1 MSTAFEMTSE
11 ELRKF
16 KPTKKIAASGGQS
29 RLLEKRR
36 VKALELAQKASFLL
50 RQRYG
55 AKRVVV
61 FGSLARAKSFSVWSD
76 IDLAVWGIA
85 PNKFFSAVAAVTGL
99 SPDFKIDLVEPDTC
113 REAIKSSILKH
124 GVEI

>member
-11 ELRKF
+11 ELSKF

-61 FGSLARAKSFSVWSD
+61 FGSLAMAKSFSVWSD
-76 IDLAVWGIA
+76 IDLAAWGIA
-85 PNKFFSAVAAVTGL
+85 PDKFFSAVAAVTGL

-113 REAIKSSILKH
+113 REAIKSSILKY

>member
-11 ELRKF
+11 ELSKF

-36 VKALELAQKASFLL
+36 VKALEMAQKASCLL

-61 FGSLARAKSFSVWSD
+61 FGSLAMAKSFSVWSD
-76 IDLAVWGIA
+76 IDLAAWGIA
-85 PNKFFSAVAAVTGL
+85 PDKFFSAVAAVTGL

>member
-11 ELRKF
+11 ELSKF
-16 KPTKKIAASGGQS
+16 KPTKKNAASGGQS

-61 FGSLARAKSFSVWSD
+61 FGSLAMAKSFSVWSD
-76 IDLAVWGIA
+76 IDLAAWGIA
-85 PNKFFSAVAAVTGL
+85 PDKFFSAVAAVTGL

>member
-11 ELRKF
+11 ELSKF

-76 IDLAVWGIA
+76 IDLAAWGIA

>member
-11 ELRKF
+11 ELGKF
-16 KPTKKIAASGGQS
+16 RPTKKIAASGRQS

-36 VKALELAQKASFLL
+36 VKALEMAQKASFLL

-61 FGSLARAKSFSVWSD
+61 FGSLARAKSFNVWSD
-76 IDLAVWGIA
+76 IDLAAWGIA
-85 PNKFFSAVAAVTGL
+85 PDKFFSAVAAVTGL

-113 REAIKSSILKH
+113 REAIKSSIQKH

>member
-1 MSTAFEMTSE
+1 M
-11 ELRKF
+11 
-16 KPTKKIAASGGQS
+16 
-29 RLLEKRR
+29 
-36 VKALELAQKASFLL
+36 AQKASFLL

-55 AKRVVV
+55 AKRVVL
-61 FGSLARAKSFSVWSD
+61 FGSLAMAKSFSVWSD
-76 IDLAVWGIA
+76 IDLAAWGIA
-85 PNKFFSAVAAVTGL
+85 PDNFFSAVAAVTGL

>member
-1 MSTAFEMTSE
+1 MSTALEMKPE
-11 ELRKF
+11 EWRKF
-16 KPTKKIAASGGQS
+16 KPGKRIATRAAQS
-29 RLLEKRR
+29 KDLEERR
-36 VKALELAQKASFLL
+36 AKALELAKKASFLL
-50 RQRYG
+50 RKRYG

-61 FGSLARAKSFSVWSD
+61 FGSLARRKAFSAWSD
-76 IDLAVWGIA
+76 IDLAAWGIV

-113 REAIKSSILKH
+113 REAIRTSIEKH

>member
-1 MSTAFEMTSE
+1 MSTALEMKPE
-11 ELRKF
+11 EWRKF
-16 KPTKKIAASGGQS
+16 KPGRNIATRAAQS
-29 RLLEKRR
+29 KYLEERR
-36 VKALELAQKASFLL
+36 AKGLELAKKASFIL

-61 FGSLARAKSFSVWSD
+61 FGSLARTKGFSAWSD
-76 IDLAVWGIA
+76 IDLAAWGIA
-85 PNKFFSAVAAVTGL
+85 PDKFFSAVAAVTGL